1 VPKKSIPVFIVIF
14 LTLTFSSCTCIYF
27 NTFHNIRKNFSAAE
41 KTRRKD
47 GREKAKGAEIKQ
59 YNTAVTKASGVLERH
74 PNSSYVD
81 DALYII
87 GTSYYYLE
95 EFDESARKFKE
106 LFANYPESEYIP
118 RSRLMFAK
126 AKLQL
131 KEEAEA
137 VVIFED
143 IFEKETNKEMKA
155 NAARSLGQY
164 FFNAKEYEKA
174 NVYFRS
180 LIDSLGGESDKLQAY
195 TFMADGFFDLYQFD
209 DAFEN
214 YDAALKHDPDTL
226 QYYRIVFRMAE
237 CDYFL
242 NNISAGLEKL
252 TELAENEQYYDSLAA
267 IRLMMAEGYEW
278 DGDLDAA
285 IDTYEKVILENA
297 GKNPAAVA
305 YYYLGLIYQYDMENL
320 PKARNY
326 YSKAHK
332 ERRDSPIYE
341 DATKRAS
348 TLSLMEQY
356 SRGREDTLAT
366 DSVGQLSPEELDQ
379 ISESQYLLGE
389 LFYFDLEKPDS
400 AMDVFQTL
408 LDKYPESR
416 YAPRALMSMAYI
428 HRNDLGDTAMA
439 DSFLRRVLSDYPR
452 FDDAET
458 VVNLLGLAGTLADT
472 GYAALTFSRAERFFE
487 EFQELD
493 STRYYFQILADS
505 ILADSMRIADSI
517 RVADSMRAA
526 DSTLA
531 PDSAEIDDSIM
542 ADDSILT
549 PDSTQAADSAL
560 TVDSTLITDTTQVI
574 DSVLTVDSVWA
585 VDSIWTPDSAL
596 RIDSVW
602 AVDSIWLPDSIWTID
617 DSTAMGDSLAQLDSI
632 LIIDSI
638 LATDSTFS
646 IDSVL
651 VMDSVLTL
659 DSTVTFD
666 SAWTVGGEPEAD
678 SLPPVDYWKEAFVLA
693 VEKYDQRQMEL
704 LDSAYYY
711 YRYIIDSFPMSDY
724 SVQARYVLLHI
735 YDNYLAPGDSS
746 LIDLYGAFVD
756 SFPETEY
763 ADAIAEQ
770 YNIRPLKQPKR
781 KARER
786 EQEKEPE
793 DSLFS
798 DEEPQEIA
806 DADSTSDQI
815 SADSKFI
822 TDEEGNQLPPAN
834 EYYLRE
840 DVAFEYP
847 IEAVAYNIQDKLYFQ
862 IRIDF
867 SGEVAEVKLMNPTVS
882 DELNDRIIRTIENTR
897 FDVGRIP
904 PEWYDTWFYYT
915 KEVIMPRE
923 YRQ

>member
-1 VPKKSIPVFIVIF
+1 MPKKSIPVFIVIF
-14 LTLTFSSCTCIYF
+14 LALTFSSCTCIYF
-27 NTFHNIRKNFSAAE
+27 NTFHNIRKNFKAAE
-41 KTRRKD
+41 KTRGKD

-95 EFDESARKFKE
+95 EFDKSARKFKE

-126 AKLQL
+126 AKLKL

-137 VVIFED
+137 VVIFEE

-164 FFNAKEYEKA
+164 YFDAKEYEKA
-174 NVYFRS
+174 NLYFRS
-180 LIDSLGGESDKLQAY
+180 LIDSLGGKSDKLQAY
-195 TFMADGFFDLYQFD
+195 TFMADGFFDLYRFD
-209 DAFEN
+209 DALEN
-214 YDAALKHDPDTL
+214 YRIALNHAPDTL
-226 QYYRIVFRMAE
+226 QYYRIMFRMAE

-242 NNISAGLEKL
+242 NSILAGLEKL
-252 TELAENEQYYDSLAA
+252 TELADNEQYYDSLAA

-285 IDTYEKVILENA
+285 IDTYEKVVLENA

-305 YYYLGLIYQYDMENL
+305 YYYLGLIYQYDMEDL
-320 PKARNY
+320 PRARNY

-332 ERRDSPIYE
+332 ERRGSPIYE

-366 DSVGQLSPEELDQ
+366 DSVGQLSREELDQ

-400 AMDVFQTL
+400 ALDVFQTL

-428 HRNDLGDTAMA
+428 YRNDFGDTAMA
-439 DSFLRRVLSDYPR
+439 DSFLHRVLSDYPR

-472 GYAALTFSRAERFFE
+472 GYAALTFSKAEWFFE
-487 EFQELD
+487 EFRELD

-505 ILADSMRIADSI
+505 ILADSMRMADSI
-517 RVADSMRAA
+517 RVADSVRAA
-526 DSTLA
+526 DSTLT
-531 PDSAEIDDSIM
+531 PDSTEIDDSIM
-542 ADDSILT
+542 AVDSILT
-549 PDSTQAADSAL
+549 PDSTQVADSAL
-560 TVDSTLITDTTQVI
+560 TVDSTLTADTTQVI
-574 DSVLTVDSVWA
+574 DSVLIVDSVWA
-585 VDSIWTPDSAL
+585 VDSIWTPDSVL
-596 RIDSVW
+596 NIDSVW
-602 AVDSIWLPDSIWTID
+602 AVDSIWSPDSIWTID
-617 DSTAMGDSLAQLDSI
+617 SATVDDSLTQADSI

-638 LATDSTFS
+638 LTTDSTFS
-646 IDSVL
+646 IDSAL

-659 DSTVTFD
+659 DSTLTFD
-666 SAWTVGGEPEAD
+666 STWAAEPAAD
-678 SLPPVDYWKEAFVLA
+678 SLPPVDYWEEAFALA
-693 VEKYDQRQMEL
+693 VEKYDQQQIKL

-724 SVQARYVLLHI
+724 SIQARYVLLYI
-735 YDNYLAPGDSS
+735 YDEYLAPGDSS

-763 ADAIAEQ
+763 ADAIAEE
-770 YNIRPLKQPKR
+770 YNIRPLNIPKR
-781 KARER
+781 KTRER
-786 EQEKEPE
+786 EQEEEEPE
-793 DSLFS
+793 DSLPFY
-798 DEEPQEIA
+798 EEPEAIA
-806 DADSTSDQI
+806 DADSTSEQV
-815 SADSKFI
+815 SRESKFI

-840 DVAFEYP
+840 NVAFEYP

-915 KEVIMPRE
+915 KEVVMPRE

>member
-1 VPKKSIPVFIVIF
+1 MPKKSIPVFIIIF
-14 LTLTFSSCTCIYF
+14 LVLTFSSCTCIYF
-27 NTFHNIRKNFSAAE
+27 NTFHNIRKNFNAAE
-41 KTRRKD
+41 KTRNKD
-47 GREKAKGAEIKQ
+47 KREKARGAEIKQ

-95 EFDESARKFKE
+95 EFDKSARKFKE

-137 VVIFED
+137 VVIFEE

-174 NVYFRS
+174 NLYFRS
-180 LIDSLGGESDKLQAY
+180 LIDSLGGGSDRLQAY
-195 TFMADGFFDLYQFD
+195 TFIADGFFDVYRFG
-209 DAFEN
+209 DALEN
-214 YDAALKHDPDTL
+214 YRVALKHDPDTL
-226 QYYRIVFRMAE
+226 EYYRIMFRMAE

-242 NNISAGLEKL
+242 NNISAGLDKL
-252 TELAENEQYYDSLAA
+252 TKLSKNEQYYDSLAA
-267 IRLMMAEGYEW
+267 IKLMMAEGYER

-285 IDTYEKVILENA
+285 IYTYEEVVIENA
-297 GKNPAAVA
+297 GKNSAAVA
-305 YYYLGLIYQYDMENL
+305 NYYLGLVYQYDLEDL
-320 PKARNY
+320 FKARVY
-326 YSKAHK
+326 YNKAFK
-332 ERRDSPIYE
+332 EKRNSPIYE
-341 DATKRAS
+341 DATRRAS

-356 SRGREDTLAT
+356 SMGREDTLTA
-366 DSVGQLSPEELDQ
+366 DSAGQVNQNRIDQ

-389 LFYFDLEKPDS
+389 LFCFDLEKPDS
-400 AMDVFQTL
+400 ALEVFQTL
-408 LDKYPESR
+408 LDRYPESR

-428 HRNDLGDTAMA
+428 YRNDFSDTAAA
-439 DSFLRRVLSDYPR
+439 DSLLRRVLSDYPR
-452 FDDAET
+452 FDDAQS

-472 GYAALTFSRAERFFE
+472 GYAAPTFFRAERFFE

-505 ILADSMRIADSI
+505 ILADSMRMADSI
-517 RVADSMRAA
+517 RVADSVRAA
-526 DSTLA
+526 DSTLT
-531 PDSAEIDDSIM
+531 PDSTEIDDSIM
-542 ADDSILT
+542 PVDSIPIT
-549 PDSTQAADSAL
+549 DSTQMADSAMV
-560 TVDSTLITDTTQVI
+560 VDSTLMADTTQVI

-596 RIDSVW
+596 KIDSVW
-602 AVDSIWLPDSIWTID
+602 AVDSIWSPDSIWTID
-617 DSTAMGDSLAQLDSI
+617 SATVDDSLRQADSI
-632 LIIDSI
+632 LITDSI
-638 LATDSTFS
+638 LTTDSTFS
-646 IDSVL
+646 IDSAL

-659 DSTVTFD
+659 DSSLTFD
-666 SAWTVGGEPEAD
+666 STWAVAEPAVD
-678 SLPPVDYWKEAFVLA
+678 SLPAVDYWKEAFALA
-693 VEKYDQRQMEL
+693 GEKYNRQQMQL

-711 YRYIIDSFPMSDY
+711 YQYIIDSFPMSDY
-724 SVQARYVLLHI
+724 SIQARYVLLYI

-763 ADAIAEQ
+763 ADAIAEE
-770 YNIRPLKQPKR
+770 YNIHPLNILKSKTQ
-781 KARER
+781 ER

-793 DSLFS
+793 DSLFN
-798 DEEPQEIA
+798 DEEPEEIA
-806 DADSTSDQI
+806 NAYSTSEQT
-815 SADSKFI
+815 SAESRFI

-840 DVAFEYP
+840 DVAFQYP
-847 IEAVAYNIQDKLYFQ
+847 IEAVAYNIQDKLYFK